1 MMPPLTCLLCVVS
14 VSNALGHQPAS
25 GATKPPREGAGASA
39 HGAGQP
45 AAAAPPLDW
54 KHDEAPLLT
63 GHVQLTF
70 PEKFVK
76 AGENY
81 FDHATP
87 PRWVIFQAVPLP
99 PEGQTPEV
107 NYSMY
112 AARLKRD
119 AAGEITG
126 LDEPVLLSP
135 PGSANTCGWFHPL
148 EPFRVLFGSTLV
160 PPAATETPGYSK
172 DRNRYSWQFPDEMR
186 VVSRLIRPAYED
198 TSRLTSKEAIVDFSA
213 WPGDAEALKPVVNS
227 PGGYTAECS
236 WSPSGRHIIY
246 THVDPKTKNPN
257 IWVHDTQRDEDVLL
271 VGEKGYNGGP
281 FFSPDGRC
289 ITYRSDRRGDSNLQL
304 YYSTLA
310 FEDASDP
317 GRITGLKREVALT
330 DNQQVNWAPFFHPA
344 GKYMIYAAS
353 ELGHQNYEVFAIE
366 LPGAAV
372 MAMNGDAADKAWPA
386 ERAKLRK
393 ARVTHAS
400 GFDGLP
406 AFSADG
412 GLMIFTSQRGKKL
425 EREQRPSSQV
435 WVAKYRG
442 EPEWGWTGN

>member
-1 MMPPLTCLLCVVS
+1 MTASILVLSL
-14 VSNALGHQPAS
+14 ALVA
-25 GATKPPREGAGASA
+25 
-39 HGAGQP
+39 QP
-45 AAAAPPLDW
+45 AAPGKPAEAGAAHGQAAAQPSGAPVEALDW

-81 FDHATP
+81 FDHETP
-87 PRWVIFQAVPLP
+87 PRWVIFQAVPVP
-99 PEGQTPEV
+99 PEGQTADA

-112 AARLKRD
+112 VARLKRGGRD
-119 AAGEITG
+119 GAGEIVG
-126 LDEPVLLSP
+126 IDEPVLLSP
-135 PGSANTCGWFHPL
+135 PGSANTCGWFHPK

-160 PPAATETPGYSK
+160 APAATDTPGYSK

-186 VVSRLIRPAYED
+186 VVSRLLRPAYDD
-198 TSRLTSKEAIVDFSA
+198 TIALVGKKAIVDFSI

-257 IWVHDTQRDEDVLL
+257 IWVHDTQRDEEVLL

-281 FFSPDGRC
+281 FFSPDGRS

-317 GRITGLKREVALT
+317 ERITGLKREVALT
-330 DNQQVNWAPFFHPA
+330 DNSQVNWAPYFHPG
-344 GKYMIYAAS
+344 GKYVIYAAS

-366 LPGAAV
+366 LPGREVMGMSGEAAE
-372 MAMNGDAADKAWPA
+372 KAWPA
-386 ERAKLRK
+386 EREKLRK
-393 ARVTHAS
+393 ARVTHAT

-425 EREQRPSSQV
+425 EREARPSSQV
-435 WVAKYRG
+435 WVAKYAG
-442 EPEWGWTGN
+442 APAWGWTSK